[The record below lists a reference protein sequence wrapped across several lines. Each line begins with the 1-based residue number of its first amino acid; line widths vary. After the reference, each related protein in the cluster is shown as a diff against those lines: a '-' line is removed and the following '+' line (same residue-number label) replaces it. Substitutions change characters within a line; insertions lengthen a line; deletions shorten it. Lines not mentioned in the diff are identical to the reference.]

1 MRREIILAPGALK
14 AFRRLSARS
23 RSEVRDALE
32 RHLRFE
38 PTTVSKSR
46 ITRLRG
52 LSRPQ
57 YCLRVADIRGFS
69 DVTATTVDVLAII
82 TTAEAQA
89 WLEREATAAE
99 GGGPGKG

>member
-1 MRREIILAPGALK
+1 LK

-46 ITRLRG
+46 IKRLGG
-52 LSRPQ
+52 LNRPQ
-57 YCLRVADIRGFS
+57 YRLRVGDIRVFY
-69 DVTATTVDVLAII
+69 DVTETTVDVLAII
-82 TTAEAQA
+82 TKAEAQA
-89 WLEREATAAE
+89 LLEREGTPAE
-99 GGGPGKG
+99 GGGAG

>member
-32 RHLRFE
+32 RHLRFAA
-38 PTTVSKSR
+38 TTVSKSR
-46 ITRLRG
+46 IRRFRG

-57 YCLRVADIRGFS
+57 YRLRVGDIRMFH
-69 DVTATTVDVLAII
+69 DVTETTVDVLAII
-82 TTAEAQA
+82 TKAEAQPSPH
-89 WLEREATAAE
+89 RAA
-99 GGGPGKG
+99 PPPAAA